1 MKLTKAITNFF
12 RPKAKIIK
20 LTRYIVPL
28 NFYEAASTPEPD
40 DDLLS
45 FNQFLSD
52 ASYDIPWY
60 TRTKIIAR
68 SRYFESNSPIQARVT
83 DIFEEFIVGSA
94 GITIEPDSDNK
105 RFNREAKKI
114 FQNWCRAENC
124 DVQGQHD
131 FKALQGILARAWW
144 IDGEVFIVLIIQ
156 NGKRMIRIAE
166 TQDICS
172 YGIKDPDVV
181 DGIRYDKNRK
191 PIGYYIKD
199 LDGKGITYYKAE
211 YVIHLFTPIR
221 PNQLRGLPYCYPVL
235 KYLSCFEKVVGY
247 EQTHAKNMSRVS
259 GFIRNKEGEEYTGLD
274 ALQAS
279 IEAGIPSD
287 QPDAITET
295 PDKDT
300 EKKKLIEQLQ
310 KTYGGAIADLGD
322 YEFMELNT
330 SRPNVNTMDFLKML
344 AGYICEGQGIG
355 KLLFLGEGTQGT
367 QVRANIE
374 INKSFFHSHTH
385 ILAGCLCKVYK
396 FVMGSVP
403 AGGVN
408 GWDRCKYNI
417 PRSIIVDIGRDSTK
431 EIEEIKH
438 GLKTL
443 QDAYSER
450 GLDWEAQLEQCA
462 KETNYIKEI
471 AAKYGLKESDLLS
484 KYLSLAENP
493 YTQNTQQNNK
503 QKKEEDK

>member
-1 MKLTKAITNFF
+1 MKLWNRVRNFF
-12 RPKAKIIK
+12 RPAPRIVNK
-20 LTRYIVPL
+20 TRYVAPL
-28 NFYEAASTPEPD
+28 NFYEAASIPQPD

-45 FNQFLSD
+45 FNQFLGD
-52 ASYDIPWY
+52 VNYDLPWF
-60 TRTKIIAR
+60 TRHRIISR

-83 DIFEEFIVGSA
+83 DIFEEFIIGSA

-105 RFNREAKKI
+105 RFNREAKKY

-124 DVQGQHD
+124 DIQGQHD
-131 FKALQGILARAWW
+131 FKALQGILARSWW
-144 IDGEVFIVLIIQ
+144 TDGEVFIVLVIER
-156 NGKRMIRIAE
+156 GRRMIRIVE
-166 TQDICS
+166 TQDVCS
-172 YGIKDPDVV
+172 YGVKDADVI

-199 LDGKGITYYKAE
+199 PDGKGVTYYKAE

-221 PNQLRGLPYCYPVL
+221 PNQLRGIPYCYPVL
-235 KYLSCFEKVVGY
+235 KYLACFEKVVGY
-247 EQTHAKNMSRVS
+247 EQTHAKNMSKVS
-259 GFIRNKEGEEYTGLD
+259 GFIRNKEGEEFTGLD
-274 ALQAS
+274 ALQES
-279 IEAGIPSD
+279 IEGGINHTE
-287 QPDAITET
+287 DAITET

-300 EKKKLIEQLQ
+300 EKKKLIEEL
-310 KTYGGAIADLGD
+310 KHTYGGDIADLGD

-385 ILAGCLCKVYK
+385 ILAGALCQVYQ

-408 GWDRCKYNI
+408 GWNRCKYNI
-417 PRSIIVDIGRDSTK
+417 PRSIIVDIGRDSSK

-462 KETNYIKEI
+462 KETSFIKET

-493 YTQNTQQNNK
+493 YQNTQQKQTNK
-503 QKKEEDK
+503 QQENK